1 MALIRWD
8 PFRDLALIQER
19 MNKLFEDTVAG
30 FRGIEEPSVP
40 TQWYP
45 AVDIYETPESIVLQA
60 ELPGM
65 NQEDISVEV
74 KENALILKGER
85 LREKE
90 IREENYHRVERAYG
104 TFRRTF
110 TLPGIVQ
117 HDQVKAKYRD
127 GILEIVLPKKEEIK
141 PKQIRVEV
149 L

>member
-8 PFRDLALIQER
+8 PFGDLALIQER
-19 MNKLFEDTVAG
+19 MNKLFEDTLARFHG
-30 FRGIEEPSVP
+30 TEEPSIP

-74 KENALILKGER
+74 RENALILKGER
-85 LREKE
+85 SRDKE
-90 IREENYHRVERAYG
+90 IREENYHRIERAYG
-104 TFRRTF
+104 PFQRAF

-117 HDQVKAKYRD
+117 QDQVKAKYKD
-127 GILEIVLPKKEEIK
+127 GILEIILPRKEEIK
-141 PKQIRVEV
+141 PKQIKVEV